1 MNKILQ
7 KTIKSSLIIAAFILV
22 ILLITGLV
30 LILDWPWWTA
40 FPLLLLL
47 IGVIVGAVFLKKIL
61 LRKKEQQ
68 FVDQIVSQDA
78 MQINSMAGRDKQA
91 SQLLQEQ
98 WKESIERLKQSH
110 LKKLGNPLYVLPWYL
125 IIGESGSGKTTAI
138 KSARLSSPF
147 ADAAQVSGLS
157 GTRNCDWWFFE
168 QAVIIDTAGRYAV
181 PVNEETDKEEWRKFL
196 TLLAKYRKKEPLNG
210 LIVTLSADKLLSAS
224 AADLEQEGLLIRAR
238 IDELMQG
245 LGAKFPVYLMVTKC
259 DLIKGM
265 TQFFDKLPDKVVDQ
279 AMGLVNQQPAKTPPS
294 FWSQAV
300 ETIGTRLRNLL
311 LRIVHDTPAQ
321 KVDPALI
328 LFPFEFERLSK
339 GLQAFMGKAFQENPY
354 QETPIMR
361 GIFFTSGRQEGTPY
375 SHFLHKLGLIDERE
389 VLPGTS
395 KGLFLHDFF
404 AKILPTDRGIFAPT
418 RKAIEWNRL
427 TRNLGLT
434 SWVAFVLALCG
445 LLSFSF
451 VKNLKTMR
459 EVPKQ
464 FLQAPVLQGDLLT
477 DVITLNQYKQAI
489 LKVEERND
497 NWWIPRFGLNES
509 NKVEARLKQRFDQQ
523 FQKGFLQPLDRKMT
537 VRMAD
542 FTPVTSD
549 KIISRHISHLV
560 RRINLI
566 KTRLKTDDRQTLFAM
581 PKASFLVL
589 LSNENSRLIPE
600 INKKTADMYLYYLLW
615 NHDNSG
621 INLEM
626 NNLRNWLKHT
636 LAVKK
641 YELNWLITWANAQ
654 ESLKPITL
662 QDFWGGSKQISPA
675 VIIQPAFTQDGKK
688 LIDNFMGEL
697 EEALPEPGAT
707 LIAAQ
712 KIRFSTTYRQAFFAD
727 WRSFSVDFHQGSS
740 GLAGYNEWFSMAQ
753 KITSLQGP
761 YLTFLTTAAE
771 ELSPFVAGKED
782 FPPWADLISRY
793 PAVRKQAGTLAK
805 SSGGSFFSK
814 AEIKSKQLIK
824 GFSRKLD
831 ASETKNAL
839 EHQMQA
845 AQACLSYQNALQ
857 KAVPLLSPRKAAYGA
872 AAAVFNGDK
881 SELTSAVQAASRL
894 RTNMTSG
901 RENEDVFWKL
911 INGPI
916 NFLWDF
922 TRTETSCYLQKRWEK
937 DVFANVQDIH
947 DPERLRKLLMDQ
959 NGYAIQFLKGPAA
972 PFISTRPRQ
981 GYYAVRALGKTIPFQ
996 PGFLN
1001 FLTKG
1006 ITSTLSA
1013 RASYDVSIKG
1023 LPTDVN
1029 AAAATKPY
1037 ATVLT
1042 LQCAS
1047 ETTKLSNFQ
1056 FPIMKKFRWLPGSC
1070 GDVLF
1075 EIKVGNL
1082 TLTKQYKGS
1091 QGFPDFLNDFK
1102 TGQHLFYPN
1111 DFPQSKDALQHMG
1124 IKYIKVNYRFR
1135 GNQPVLK
1142 LLQASPRVVPSR
1154 IGQCWE

>member
-7 KTIKSSLIIAAFILV
+7 KTIKSSLIIAAFILFV
-22 ILLITGLV
+22 LLITGLV
-30 LILDWPWWTA
+30 LMLDWPWWTA
-40 FPLLLLL
+40 FPLFLLLV
-47 IGVIVGAVFLKKIL
+47 GVIVGAVFLKKIL

-78 MQINSMAGRDKQA
+78 MQINSMAGQDKQA

-224 AADLEQEGLLIRAR
+224 AAELEQEGLLIRTR

-245 LGAKFPVYLMVTKC
+245 LGAKFPVYMMVTKC

-265 TQFFDKLPDKVVDQ
+265 TQFFDKLPDKVIDQ
-279 AMGLVNQQPAKTPPS
+279 AMGLVNQQPAKTSPS
-294 FWSQAV
+294 FWPQAV

-311 LRIVHDTPAQ
+311 LRIVHDTPAR

-375 SHFLHKLGLIDERE
+375 SHFLHKLGLIDEKE

-404 AKILPTDRGIFAPT
+404 ARILPADRGIFAPT
-418 RKAIEWNRL
+418 RKAVEWSRL

-434 SWVAFVLALCG
+434 SWAAFVLALCG

-451 VKNLKTMR
+451 VKNLQTMR

-464 FLQAPVLQGDLLT
+464 FLQTPVLQGDLLT

-489 LKVEERND
+489 LKVEESNN

-509 NKVEARLKQRFDQQ
+509 IKVEARLKQRFDQQ
-523 FQKGFLQPLDRKMT
+523 FQKGFLLPLDKKMIAG
-537 VRMAD
+537 MAD
-542 FTPVTSD
+542 FTPATSSEV
-549 KIISRHISHLV
+549 ISRHISHLV

-566 KTRLKTDDRQTLFAM
+566 RTRLKTDDRPTLFAM

-589 LSNENSRLIPE
+589 LTGRNSKLLPE
-600 INKKTADMYLYYLLW
+600 INRKTADMYLYYLLW
-615 NHDNSG
+615 NHDNSAM
-621 INLEM
+621 NQEM

-636 LAVKK
+636 LALNK
-641 YELNWLITWANAQ
+641 YDLNWLITWADDQ
-654 ESLKPITL
+654 QGLQPVTLK
-662 QDFWGGSKQISPA
+662 DFWGGSRQISPA
-675 VIIQPAFTQDGKK
+675 VIIQPAFTEDGKK
-688 LIDNFMGEL
+688 LIDNFQGEL
-697 EEALPEPGAT
+697 KEALPEPGAT
-707 LIAAQ
+707 LIAAR
-712 KIRFSTTYRQAFFAD
+712 KIRFSVAYRKAFMGAWHKFSAD
-727 WRSFSVDFHQGSS
+727 FYQGSS
-740 GLAGYNEWFSMAQ
+740 GLSGYNEWFSMAQ
-753 KITSLQGP
+753 KITALQGP
-761 YLTFLTTAAE
+761 YLTFLNKAAAE
-771 ELSPFVAGKED
+771 LAPLVVKKGDA
-782 FPPWADLISRY
+782 PPWVNLILRY
-793 PAVRKQAGTLAK
+793 PAVRKQAAALAK
-805 SSGGSFFSK
+805 STGGSFFSR
-814 AEIKSKQLIK
+814 AETKSKQLFK
-824 GFSRKLD
+824 GLGRKLD
-831 ASETKNAL
+831 AAETKSAL
-839 EHQMQA
+839 ERQMQA
-845 AQACLSYQNALQ
+845 AEVCLDYQKALQ
-857 KAVPLLSPRKAAYGA
+857 KTAPLLSPRKAAYGA

-881 SELTSAVQAASRL
+881 SEFTLAGQAAAKL
-894 RTNMTSG
+894 RTYMTLG
-901 RENEDVFWKL
+901 RSNEDVFWKL
-911 INGPI
+911 INGSMD
-916 NFLWDF
+916 FLWDF
-922 TRTETSCYLQKRWEK
+922 ARTETSCYLQNRWEK
-937 DVFANVQDIH
+937 DVLVNVQDIH
-947 DPERLRKLLMDQ
+947 DPQRLRKLLMGQ

-972 PFISTRPRQ
+972 PFISIKPGR
-981 GYYAVRALGKTIPFQ
+981 GYYAVRALGKTIPLQ
-996 PGFLN
+996 PGFLS

-1006 ITSTLSA
+1006 ISSTLSA

-1037 ATVLT
+1037 ATILT
-1042 LQCAS
+1042 LQCADG
-1047 ETTKLSNFQ
+1047 TTKLNNFQ
-1056 FPIMKKFRWLPGSC
+1056 FPIMKKFRWVPGTC

-1082 TLTKQYKGS
+1082 TLSKQYRGS
-1091 QGFPDFLNDFK
+1091 QGFPEFLNNFK

-1111 DFPQSKDALQHMG
+1111 DFPQDRDALQRMG
-1124 IKYIKVNYRFR
+1124 IKYIKVNYRFT
-1135 GNQPVLK
+1135 GNRPVLK
-1142 LLQASPRVVPSR
+1142 LLRASSGTVPSR